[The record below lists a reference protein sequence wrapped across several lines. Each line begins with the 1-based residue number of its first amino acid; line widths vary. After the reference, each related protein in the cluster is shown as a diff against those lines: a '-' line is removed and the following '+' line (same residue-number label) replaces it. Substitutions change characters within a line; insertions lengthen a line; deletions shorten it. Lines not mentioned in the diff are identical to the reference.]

1 MINQKIHEK
10 FSYYDIFFPKN
21 VKTGFFFPESG
32 KFVTFKTETI
42 IKIMFLPKNRQIF
55 SYYLIDLPES

>member
-42 IKIMFLPKNRQIF
+42 IKIMFFAKNSPNFQLLFDR
-55 SYYLIDLPES
+55 LT